1 MEKIVKDIEE
11 NLYALI
17 GQIDYGEISNIDTFW
32 GSLSDALLKLKLKNW
47 VIGSLGSEPAVS
59 DILASLETA
68 FPELADENLIN
79 LTSEMEE
86 SSHGSSQDSI
96 DEENLEYLQS
106 NSIEFETLF
115 TKFLDKLAGLNG
127 H

>member
-47 VIGSLGSEPAVS
+47 DIGSLGSEPAVS
-59 DILASLETA
+59 DILASLGTA

-106 NSIEFETLF
+106 NSIDFETLF

>member
-32 GSLSDALLKLKLKNW
+32 GSLSDALLKLKLENW
-47 VIGSLGSEPAVS
+47 DSGSLGSDPAVS
-59 DILASLETA
+59 DILASLGSV
-68 FPELADENLIN
+68 FPELADENLIE

-86 SSHGSSQDSI
+86 KSHASSQESL
-96 DEENLEYLQS
+96 DEEDLKYLQS
-106 NSIEFETLF
+106 NSIDFETLF
-115 TKFLDKLAGLNG
+115 TKFLDKLPELNG